1 MNATNA
7 LTLIPPVIPTHPQLT
22 YGDWLNGFPL
32 RSFLELGAYDSAPGS
47 ARGHARNVL
56 AEWELGHFGDSVTL
70 VISELVTNALRA
82 TQQAAWDGGLPP
94 IRLWLLGGAGPDTV
108 GQVLLLV
115 WDAVAEIPALPR
127 QSAVLAESAV
137 SAVLAE
143 SGRGLRIARTYS
155 TRLDFYHP
163 RWSHG
168 GKVALALIDKPA
180 PPDDDLTVFRLDD
193 QWPDD

>member
-1 MNATNA
+1 MNAP
-7 LTLIPPVIPTHPQLT
+7 TLISPVIPAHPQLT
-22 YGDWLNGFPL
+22 YGDWFTGFPL
-32 RSFLELGAYDSAPGS
+32 RSFLELGAYESAPGS

-56 AEWELGHFGDSVTL
+56 AEWGLGHFEESVTL

-94 IRLWLLGGAGPDTV
+94 VRLWLLGGAGPDAT

-115 WDAVAEIPALPR
+115 WDGVAEIPALPR
-127 QSAVLAESAV
+127 QSPA
-137 SAVLAE
+137 LAE
-143 SGRGLRIARTYS
+143 SGRGMRIARKYS

-168 GKVALALIDKPA
+168 GKIALALIDKPA
-180 PPDDDLTVFRLDD
+180 PPDDDEPAAFCPGDP
-193 QWPDD
+193 WPDD